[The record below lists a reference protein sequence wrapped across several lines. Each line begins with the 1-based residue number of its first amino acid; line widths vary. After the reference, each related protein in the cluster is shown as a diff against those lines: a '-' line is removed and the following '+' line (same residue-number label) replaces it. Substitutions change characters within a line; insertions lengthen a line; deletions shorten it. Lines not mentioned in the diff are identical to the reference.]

1 MRGRFIRQKVKAI
14 KKKLATLKQ
23 ECAKDHPVFAEIEDE
38 LRQLKDRCLGKD
50 NERNSNA
57 SFNQHNQM
65 DFENIVQNA
74 FDAIT
79 INDANGDYMFVNQS
93 AASISGYSTDELLT
107 MNIRD
112 LSPASE
118 VEEIFSRSVEMIQGN
133 YMPRAFESSMLRKDG
148 VEIPVEIA
156 AARIV
161 WQGKPGDMVF
171 IRDISVR
178 KSNEELIKRKNKEL
192 QELNAVKDKFFSIIA
207 HDLKNPIH
215 QLQGFSSLLLK
226 NYNTYG
232 KQHQLEFL
240 KIIND
245 SAKHTASLLQDLLMW
260 ARSQSDKVNF
270 TPVMTPLNE
279 LIEKNVALVKPNAE
293 LKGVQI
299 LYDLSDNPS
308 VFVDQEMINTVFR
321 NLLSNAIKFTP
332 GGNRVTIGSR
342 IITEQMVKVYIADE
356 GVGMSEK
363 VQAGL
368 FQLDQHQT
376 TAGTDQEKGTGLGLI
391 VSKEFVERNG
401 GEIWFDTQEEKGTN
415 FFFTLKSTE
424 E

>member
-1 MRGRFIRQKVKAI
+1 MQ
-14 KKKLATLKQ
+14 KKLGALKQ
-23 ECAKDHPVFAEIEDE
+23 KCFIEDSSFAEIEEDHHE
-38 LRQLKDRCLGKD
+38 LKDPCLRENNRK
-50 NERNSNA
+50 NSKIL
-57 SFNQHNQM
+57 FNQHNQM

-93 AASISGYSTDELLT
+93 ASSISGYSTDELLT

-118 VEEIFSRSVEMIQGN
+118 VEEIFNRSVETIQGDH
-133 YMPRAFESSMLRKDG
+133 MPRAFESSMLRKDG
-148 VEIPVEIA
+148 TEIPVEIA

-178 KSNEELIKRKNKEL
+178 KSNEELIKRQNKEL

-215 QLQGFSSLLLK
+215 QLQGFSSLLLR
-226 NYNTYG
+226 NYTTYG
-232 KQHQLEFL
+232 RQHQLKFL

-260 ARSQSDKVNF
+260 ARSQSGKVSF
-270 TPVMTPLNE
+270 KPVMLPLDE
-279 LIEKNVALVKPNAE
+279 LIEKNVALMKPNAE
-293 LKGVQI
+293 LKGIQI
-299 LYDLSDNPS
+299 LYDLSENTS

-332 GGNRVTIGSR
+332 GGKHVTIGSR
-342 IITEQMVKVYIADE
+342 IINKQMVRVYISDE
-356 GVGMSEK
+356 GIGMSEE
-363 VQAGL
+363 VQARL
-368 FQLDQHQT
+368 FQLDHHQT
-376 TAGTDQEKGTGLGLI
+376 TKGTDQEKGTGLGLI
-391 VSKEFVERNG
+391 VSKEFIERNG
-401 GEIWFDTQEEKGTN
+401 GEIWFDSQEEKGTT
-415 FFFTLKSTE
+415 FYFTLKSTE